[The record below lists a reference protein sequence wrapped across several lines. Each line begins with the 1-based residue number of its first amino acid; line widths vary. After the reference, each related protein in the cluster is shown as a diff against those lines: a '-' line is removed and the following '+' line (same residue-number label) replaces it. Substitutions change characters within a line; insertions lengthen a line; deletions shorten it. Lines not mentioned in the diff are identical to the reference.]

1 MLMWAYTSVH
11 FLLYTHLMTHG
22 NSNRIHR
29 VSLIDLNVN
38 DLNLL
43 IHSFKLSVLE
53 GKNVILK
60 QFYSPVFNC
69 KLIARI

>member
-1 MLMWAYTSVH
+1 MLMWAYTLVH

-43 IHSFKLSVLE
+43 IHSFKLSV
-53 GKNVILK
+53 
-60 QFYSPVFNC
+60 
-69 KLIARI
+69 